1 MAGYNEIRGLRVKY
15 LSADPA
21 GAEDGQVWYNS
32 TTGNLRVEG
41 IQGAG
46 TWASGANYPTTFV
59 SGSGGGNISAGWV
72 TAGGSNTATFKYDGS
87 SWTSTGA
94 LNTWRAG
101 AGSAGSQTAGL
112 IFAGST
118 SPAPSPSG
126 RNNITEEFN
135 GSSWSEQNDMA
146 QTRDSLAG
154 CGTQTAAL
162 GAAGFVSGPYASGST
177 QVVEEYDGTNWT
189 SATSVPGSS
198 GKAGLTAA
206 GTQTAA
212 IATGGGPSNTNVS
225 NEYDGTNWTSAPN
238 YPTPAAAMA
247 CGGTQNDAI
256 FNGNG
261 GTGTTT
267 ASYNGT
273 TWTAQNSNAQGRHA
287 TAYMGQG
294 AAEVTMSG
302 GTPGS
307 ISATE
312 EFTIPVGTVNI
323 TTS

>member
-162 GAAGFVSGPYASGST
+162 GAAGFISGPYPSGST
-177 QVVEEYDGTNWT
+177 QVVEEYNGSSWT
-189 SATSVPGSS
+189 SANSVPGSS

-206 GTQTAA
+206 GIQTAA
-212 IATGGGPSNTNVS
+212 ITVGGGPSNTNVS
-225 NEYDGTNWTSAPN
+225 SEYDGTNWTSAPN

-247 CGGTQNDAI
+247 SGGTQNDAI
-256 FNGNG
+256 FNGTG
-261 GTGTTT
+261 GSGTTT
-267 ASYNGT
+267 ALYNGT
-273 TWTAQNSNAQGRHA
+273 AWASQNENAQGRHA
-287 TAYMGQG
+287 TGYMGQG

-312 EFTIPVGTVNI
+312 EFTLPLGTANI